1 MYDKLVAAGVPA
13 QLVIVKNGSHSFLE
27 SHGPL
32 TPSPMELNFTI
43 LEFLNKY
50 LQ

>member
-1 MYDKLVAAGVPA
+1 MYDKLIQAGVPA

-27 SHGPL
+27 SNGPL
-32 TPSPMELNFTI
+32 TPSLMELNFTI
-43 LEFLNKY
+43 LEFLNQH